1 MTYMRISQN
10 KQKKRRICMI
20 NRLKNFFFYAGT
32 DCVRFERVKTKIQKA
47 NLTMT
52 LVTSTFAII
61 LIAAMYISSF
71 NSEGVKQNRVVY
83 LIGLVLSI
91 AILLL
96 ALTLGKKHIGI
107 TPFLISLSYTI
118 YYMYGIIIGAIT
130 DPDGKTVTFM
140 VLLVFM
146 PILFIARPVYITLAT
161 SIFVTI
167 FVILCTRCKAGAVL
181 SVDVIDAVV
190 FGILGVSSGSVINQ
204 MKVRGYVLEQKLQEI
219 SRFDQLTKTRNR
231 NAFEVEQD
239 SILSFCKHSLACVYM
254 DVNGLHEVNN
264 EKGHEYGDKMLK
276 YIASEIKKA
285 FSEELTYRVGG
296 DEFIAFVP
304 DKEEREIEQAI
315 ANMNSELEKESYHVA
330 VGYENSK
337 SRHLRIDTLIKAAE
351 VKMFCDKNRYYK
363 NIANRE
369 VRNNK

>member
-1 MTYMRISQN
+1 MF
-10 KQKKRRICMI
+10 

-32 DCVRFERVKTKIQKA
+32 DCIRFERVKNKIQKA
-47 NLTMT
+47 NLTMVIV
-52 LVTSTFAII
+52 LSAFAIV

-71 NSEGVKQNRVVY
+71 NSEGVKQNRAVY
-83 LIGLVLSI
+83 LIGLILSVV
-91 AILLL
+91 ILLL
-96 ALTLGKKHIGI
+96 ALTVGKRYIGI
-107 TPFLISLSYTI
+107 TPVLISLSYTI
-118 YYMYGIIIGAIT
+118 YYMYGIMIGAVT

-161 SIFVTI
+161 SVFVTI
-167 FVILCTRCKAGAVL
+167 FIVLCTHNKVGAVL
-181 SVDVIDAVV
+181 SVDIIDAVV

-204 MKVRGYVLEQKLQEI
+204 MKVRGYVLEQKLQDI

-239 SILSFCKHSLACVYM
+239 SILSFCKHSLACIYM

-276 YIASEIKKA
+276 YIATEIKRA

-304 DKEEREIEQAI
+304 DKDESEIEQAI
-315 ANMNSELEKESYHVA
+315 AEMNAEIEKEGYHVA
-330 VGYENSK
+330 VGFENSK
-337 SRHLRIDTLIKAAE
+337 SRHLCIDALIKAAE
-351 VKMFCDKNRYYK
+351 SKMFCDKKRYYK
-363 NIANRE
+363 DIANRE
-369 VRNNK
+369 VRNSKK